1 MPPVARS
8 RNPVVKRQRP
18 RWSLLAAGV
27 AASLAL
33 AAGCGR
39 DDAASPGS
47 DDAANPGPDVTW
59 ATQSTGATQPTGT
72 TDVTGATS
80 SDPGATSAPATA
92 VTAVTAATGATVPL
106 AEIAIAL
113 LPVSTAQQPVDVA
126 WRTGD
131 ATAFVVEQDGR
142 IVTVR
147 DGVVGPAVLDI
158 SDITS
163 GSGEQGLLGLTFAA
177 DGTHAYIN
185 YTADNGA
192 TVVAEYAV
200 SSDGVFDAATRRE
213 LLTIAQPYSNHNGG
227 NVTIGGDNMLYI
239 GMGDGGSAGDP
250 ERRALNVSN
259 LLGKIL
265 RIDPAPSAD
274 LPYTVPADNP
284 FVGIEGARPEI
295 WSVGVR
301 NPWRMSFDSATGDL
315 WFGDVGQNAIEEVNV
330 AWAAQG
336 GGRGLNFG
344 WSAFEGT
351 QRYNDDQP
359 ADGATPPIFEYTHSD
374 DNGCSITG
382 GAVYRST
389 TIASLVGWYVF
400 ADYCSGNIYAIP
412 ATPSAATPAP
422 AAQALTIGQQ
432 PSITAIRETPDG
444 ELWVLSAS
452 GQITSIV
459 PG

>member
-1 MPPVARS
+1 MPPVAGS
-8 RNPVVKRQRP
+8 RKPVVRRQRRP
-18 RWSLLAAGV
+18 RWARLAAGV
-27 AASLAL
+27 AASTAL
-33 AAGCGR
+33 AAGCGS
-39 DDAASPGS
+39 DDAAS
-47 DDAANPGPDVTW
+47 PGPDVTW
-59 ATQSTGATQPTGT
+59 ATGATGATDAAP
-72 TDVTGATS
+72 GATAA
-80 SDPGATSAPATA
+80 PAATSAPAA
-92 VTAVTAATGATVPL
+92 TAAIPAATATDLTPTATAVPL
-106 AEIAIAL
+106 AETAIAL
-113 LPVSTAQQPVDVA
+113 QPVATAKQPVDVA

-147 DGVVGPAVLDI
+147 DVGVGPAVLDI
-158 SDITS
+158 SDLTS
-163 GSGEQGLLGLTFAA
+163 GSGERGLLGLTFAA

-185 YTADNGA
+185 YTANNGA

-200 SSDGVFDAATRRE
+200 GNDGVFDTATRRE

-227 NVTIGGDNMLYI
+227 NVTIGPDNMLYI

-250 ERRALNVSN
+250 ERRALNVSS

-274 LPYTVPADNP
+274 LPYTVPTDNP
-284 FVGIEGARPEI
+284 FVGIDGARPEI
-295 WSVGVR
+295 WSAGVR
-301 NPWRMSFDSATGDL
+301 NPWRMSFDSSTGDL
-315 WFGDVGQNAIEEVNV
+315 WFGDVGQNEIEEVNV
-330 AWAAQG
+330 AWATQG

-351 QRYNDDQP
+351 QRYNADQP
-359 ADGATPPIFEYTHSD
+359 TDGVTAPIFEYSHSN

-382 GAVYRST
+382 GAVYRGAT
-389 TIASLVGWYVF
+389 VASLVGWYVF
-400 ADYCSGNIYAIP
+400 ADYCSGKIYAIP
-412 ATPSAATPAP
+412 ATPSASVSSP

-432 PSITAIRETPDG
+432 SSITAIRESPAG

-452 GQITSIV
+452 GTITAIA